1 MRLYE
6 WLGWIVCMAEAIS
19 LLIESVYV
27 DAAYSSRDAC

>member
-1 MRLYE
+1 MYYL
-6 WLGWIVCMAEAIS
+6 LAGLVCMAEAIS